1 MNFNTVYNIRTAA
14 LLTIIYLLFLVPKGF
29 ASEFVLDKDSS
40 FHSILFLDYDGKAG
54 DGRCNPGDFTSSN
67 GTTNPVEYSKCNN
80 PQIGFGNTGLIYS
93 WSPQIG
99 LSCYNCPNPT
109 LLQSAINNGT
119 IPATYEILV
128 YASIEDQQKGNYCS
142 RIKIDTQQRDCKEG
156 ESPCNPGE
164 FMSSNGTTK
173 PVEYSLCNN
182 PQIGFQNAGLIYS
195 WSPQVGLT
203 CYDCPNP
210 TLLQSEIHNNTIPAA
225 YEVQVYVSS
234 DDQAK
239 GKYCVRYM
247 IETRRTDC
255 KEGESPCNPGRLIAS
270 NEDNPIE
277 DQGGTFPVSYSPCS
291 APTLQFE
298 NAGLFYSWSPQVGL
312 SCYYCPN
319 PTVLQSDIDNG
330 LVPEGYEVWVYLT
343 ESEMMK
349 GGKPCNIYKIRM
361 TKKDCEGGGCDPGK
375 FGSSNGTNGPVEY
388 SSCDAPQME
397 YENGSLYYSW
407 SPQIGLSC
415 YECPNPTLLQSA
427 IDNGTIPDVYV
438 VRIYASIE
446 DRKNENPC
454 KIDHIQMK
462 KRPCEGGGDPVCNP
476 GKLTSSNGTY
486 PVQYSPCDIPQ
497 LSYSDPSLLYS
508 WSPQVGLSCY
518 DCPNPTLLLA
528 DIENNTIPAVYTVVM
543 YASALDR
550 EQNRP
555 CHTEEI
561 SMLKRFCGKECR
573 YDLVIS
579 GNNGPDVCEGD
590 VIALTGSGSGLSF
603 VWTSSLGG
611 LSCES
616 CPQTFYTVQPGT
628 TLLTIAVYNSEGQQ
642 CGERSAE
649 VTPLNNCFTTTGMSY
664 NNYGVNTHVM
674 KSSASDTYLNIY
686 GNVINEVVT
695 DASNVLVKGTFT
707 NTSHIW
713 VSKDWVNNGLNGM
726 FTNYQSEGFSVLM
739 GGYQRIRGN
748 SPTKFH
754 ILALGG
760 QGKKEQFV
768 DAHVHKF
775 LHLSVNELATRNNTM
790 YVEDPDVNAIARM
803 TGFVSSNLVGGGLSR
818 KMNSLQT
825 YSFPVGSAIG
835 TMRYRPVDVKMEDA
849 AIRTMKIR
857 MVNYNPAYDNLTDLA
872 PDVASINSKFYH
884 QLTPSDNQDTYDLTF
899 HYNESQDGTYQH
911 IAQYESQITPEYWQ
925 KTGAITLG
933 TSTQTPNTK
942 FVTTT
947 WNHFI
952 SENYSLANAGFVI
965 DWGDFGNP
973 DGGTS
978 GGSGG
983 TGVVVTVTGPP
994 GSNGGNIGNTF
1005 PVGDEGNSTGVFTPS
1020 PIEGTYTI
1028 EIDGGEC
1035 VTSGSILFDVDAG
1048 GNIVEGSIYFVSNNV
1063 QQPLAESLYNLNST
1077 SQFGNNGIFDL
1088 NSVPDPLFPDCTD
1101 DVKIQLSNG
1110 IALTPGAP
1118 FVVDVSTGSELQ
1130 VAEII
1135 ISNSTGIV
1143 ANVLANNTWQ
1153 SQLTD
1158 PQGLYKYEL
1167 HLLNTTTSS
1176 TIILKGQFILTN

>member
-1 MNFNTVYNIRTAA
+1 MIFNTVYDIRTTA
-14 LLTIIYLLFLVPKGF
+14 LLTIICLFFMLPDGYS
-29 ASEFVLDKDSS
+29 SEPVFDKDSS
-40 FHSILFLDYDGKAG
+40 FYSILSVDYDGTEG
-54 DGRCNPGDFTSSN
+54 ECDPGKFTSSN
-67 GTTNPVEYSKCNN
+67 GTTDPV
-80 PQIGFGNTGLIYS
+80 Q
-93 WSPQIG
+93 
-99 LSCYNCPNPT
+99 
-109 LLQSAINNGT
+109 
-119 IPATYEILV
+119 
-128 YASIEDQQKGNYCS
+128 
-142 RIKIDTQQRDCKEG
+142 
-156 ESPCNPGE
+156 
-164 FMSSNGTTK
+164 
-173 PVEYSLCNN
+173 YSLCSN
-182 PQIGFQNAGLIYS
+182 PRMEFQNTGLIYS
-195 WSPQVGLT
+195 WSPQVGLS

-210 TLLQSEIHNNTIPAA
+210 TMLQSAINNNTIPAT
-225 YEVQVYVSS
+225 YEVLIYASVE
-234 DDQAK
+234 DQAK
-239 GKYCVRYM
+239 GKDCDRYK
-247 IETRRTDC
+247 IATQSRDC
-255 KEGESPCNPGRLIAS
+255 KDGETPCDPGRLIAS

-277 DQGGTFPVSYSPCS
+277 NQKGTFYVTYTSCA

-298 NAGLFYSWSPQVGL
+298 NAGLFYSWFPQVGL
-312 SCYYCPN
+312 SCYNCPN

-330 LVPEGYEVWVYLT
+330 LIPDYYEVWVYVS
-343 ESEMMK
+343 ESDMLK
-349 GGKPCNIYKIRM
+349 GGKPCNTYKIKM
-361 TKKDCEGGGCDPGK
+361 TQKDCEENPCDPGK
-375 FGSSNGTNGPVEY
+375 FSSSNGTTEPVYY
-388 SSCDAPQME
+388 SSCDNPQMAF
-397 YENGSLYYSW
+397 ENTGLIYVW
-407 SPQIGLSC
+407 SPQVGLSC

-427 IDNGTIPDVYV
+427 IDNGVIPGSYKVKVYLSV
-438 VRIYASIE
+438 AHQKRDHYCKVYEIE
-446 DRKNENPC
+446 
-454 KIDHIQMK
+454 MK
-462 KRPCEGGGDPVCNP
+462 KKDCEGGGDPKCEP
-476 GKLTSSNGTY
+476 GKLVSSNGTY
-486 PVQYSPCDIPQ
+486 PVQYSPCNIPQ
-497 LSYSDPSLLYS
+497 LSYPNSSLLYS

-528 DIENNTIPAVYTVVM
+528 DIEGNNIPSNYYVTM

-555 CHTEEI
+555 CYKEEI
-561 SMLKRFCGKECR
+561 QMLKRFCGKECR

-603 VWTSSLGG
+603 VWSSSLGG
-611 LSCES
+611 LSCDS
-616 CPQTFYTVQPGT
+616 CQQTFYTVQPGT

-649 VTPLNNCFTTTGMSY
+649 VTALTNCFTTTGMSY

-695 DASNVLVKGTFT
+695 NASNVLVKGTFT

-726 FTNYQSEGFSVLM
+726 FTNYQNEGFSVLM

-754 ILALGG
+754 ILALAG

-768 DAHVHKF
+768 DAYVYKF
-775 LHLSVNELATRNNTM
+775 LHLSVNELATRDNTM
-790 YVEDPDVNAIARM
+790 YVEDPATSAIART

-818 KMNSLQT
+818 KMNTTQSYL
-825 YSFPVGSAIG
+825 FPVGSAIG
-835 TMRYRPVDVKMEDA
+835 TMRYRPVDVKMVDA
-849 AIRTMKIR
+849 SIRKMKIR

-911 IAQYESQITPEYWQ
+911 IAQYESQIVPEYWQ
-925 KTGAITLG
+925 KTGAIVLG

-947 WNHFI
+947 WNHFL
-952 SENYSLANAGFVI
+952 SENYCLANAGFVI
-965 DWGDFGNP
+965 DWGDFGNNG
-973 DGGTS
+973 GGTQ

-994 GSNGGNIGNTF
+994 GASGGNIGDTF
-1005 PVGDEGNSTGVFTPS
+1005 PVGGGGDSTGVFTPS

-1028 EIDGGEC
+1028 DIDGGGC

-1048 GNIVEGSIYFVSNNV
+1048 GNIVEGSIYFVANNV

-1088 NSVPDPLFPDCTD
+1088 NSVPDPSFPDCTD

-1118 FVVDVSTGSELQ
+1118 FVVNVSTGSELQ

-1158 PQGLYKYEL
+1158 TQGLYKYEL

>member
-1 MNFNTVYNIRTAA
+1 MIINTVYNIRTTA
-14 LLTIIYLLFLVPKGF
+14 LLTIICLFFLFPDGYSLTPGF
-29 ASEFVLDKDSS
+29 DKDSS
-40 FHSILFLDYDGKAG
+40 FYSILSIDYDGKAG
-54 DGRCNPGDFTSSN
+54 DGECNPGDFTSSN
-67 GTTNPVEYSKCNN
+67 GTTDPVEYSRCSN
-80 PQIGFGNTGLIYS
+80 PQIGFQNTGLIYS
-93 WSPQIG
+93 WSPQVG
-99 LSCYNCPNPT
+99 LSCYDCPNPT
-109 LLQSAINNGT
+109 LLQSAISSGT
-119 IPATYEILV
+119 IPNSYEVRIYLSV
-128 YASIEDQQKGNYCS
+128 EDQAKGKYC
-142 RIKIDTQQRDCKEG
+142 DTYKVATRSRDCKEG
-156 ESPCNPGE
+156 ETPCDPGN
-164 FMSSNGTTK
+164 FISSNGTN
-173 PVEYSLCNN
+173 PVEYSPCDN
-182 PQIGFQNAGLIYS
+182 PQMSFQNAGLIYS
-195 WSPQVGLT
+195 WSPQVGLSCYDCPNPT
-203 CYDCPNP
+203 VLQSAINSNTVPTLYRVEIYTSLEDQKRENPCGRYRIQMSKQDCKEGETPCDPGKFTSSNGTTSPVYYSSCDNPEIGFGNAGLIYVWSPQVGLSCYDCPNP
-210 TLLQSEIHNNTIPAA
+210 TLLQS
-225 YEVQVYVSS
+225 
-234 DDQAK
+234 
-239 GKYCVRYM
+239 
-247 IETRRTDC
+247 
-255 KEGESPCNPGRLIAS
+255 
-270 NEDNPIE
+270 
-277 DQGGTFPVSYSPCS
+277 
-291 APTLQFE
+291 
-298 NAGLFYSWSPQVGL
+298 
-312 SCYYCPN
+312 
-319 PTVLQSDIDNG
+319 
-330 LVPEGYEVWVYLT
+330 
-343 ESEMMK
+343 
-349 GGKPCNIYKIRM
+349 
-361 TKKDCEGGGCDPGK
+361 
-375 FGSSNGTNGPVEY
+375 
-388 SSCDAPQME
+388 
-397 YENGSLYYSW
+397 
-407 SPQIGLSC
+407 
-415 YECPNPTLLQSA
+415 A
-427 IDNGTIPDVYV
+427 ISNGTIPDVYQV
-438 VRIYASIE
+438 KIYASIE
-446 DRKNENPC
+446 ELKKGNPC
-454 KIDHIQMK
+454 YEHKVEMK
-462 KRPCEGGGDPVCNP
+462 QRPCEGDPVCDP
-476 GKLTSSNGTY
+476 GKLVSSNGSY

-497 LSYSDPSLLYS
+497 LSYPNSSLLYS

-561 SMLKRFCGKECR
+561 EMLKRFCAKECK

-590 VIALTGSGSGLSF
+590 VIAITGVGAGLSF

-611 LSCES
+611 LSCDS
-616 CPQTFYTVQPGT
+616 CSQTFYTVQPGT

-642 CGERSAE
+642 CGERSTE

-695 DASNVLVKGTFT
+695 NASNVLVKGTFT

-726 FTNYQSEGFSVLM
+726 FTNYQNEGFSVLM

-748 SPTKFH
+748 SPTRFH
-754 ILALGG
+754 ILALAG

-790 YVEDPDVNAIARM
+790 YVEEPDVNAIART

-849 AIRTMKIR
+849 SIRKMKIR
-857 MVNYNPAYDNLTDLA
+857 MVNYNPVYDNLIDLA

-884 QLTPSDNQDTYDLTF
+884 QLTPSDNQDEYDLTF

-947 WNHFI
+947 WNHFL
-952 SENYSLANAGFVI
+952 SENYCLANAGFVI
-965 DWGDFGNP
+965 DWGDFGNGG
-973 DGGTS
+973 GGTQ

-994 GSNGGNIGNTF
+994 GSSGGNIGDTF
-1005 PVGDEGNSTGVFTPS
+1005 PVGGGGDSTGVFTPS

-1028 EIDGGEC
+1028 DIDGGGC

-1110 IALTPGAP
+1110 IALTPGAQ
-1118 FVVDVSTGSELQ
+1118 FVVDLSTGSELQ
-1130 VAEII
+1130 VSEII

-1167 HLLNTTTSS
+1167 HLLNTITSS